1 MLKIRC
7 SHLAIEVAALFFSKL
22 TVALFLQEYTGLMTG
37 LDLT

>member
-7 SHLAIEVAALFFSKL
+7 SHLDSEVAALFFSKL
-22 TVALFLQEYTGLMTG
+22 TVALYLQEYTVQMTG